1 MKKYLFISMMAL
13 VTMAFTGCQ
22 SNEPCGYKKF
32 TVDIPV
38 AATEWTFDDNTRQY
52 FVDVPVKQLTEEAYR
67 YGNIS
72 MYHEYHKG
80 KSTAFMTALPETI
93 YEETTYE
100 GEPYHFQTHI
110 ESTFA
115 PGLVEIV
122 ITISDYYYEEY
133 KPEDMDFKLQIIY

>member
-1 MKKYLFISMMAL
+1 MMAL

-52 FVDVPVKQLTEEAYR
+52 FVDVLVKQLTEEAYR

-100 GEPYHFQTHI
+100 GEPYHFQTQI

>member
-1 MKKYLFISMMAL
+1 MMAL

-22 SNEPCGYKKF
+22 SNENEPCRYAKF

-38 AATEWTFDDNTRQY
+38 AATEWKFDADTRQY

-67 YGNIS
+67 YGNLS

-93 YEETTYE
+93 YQETTSVE
-100 GEPYHFQTHI
+100 GDPYYFQTHI
-110 ESTFA
+110 ESTLS

-122 ITISDYYYEEY
+122 ITISDFYYKDYE
-133 KPEDMDFKLQIIY
+133 PEDMDFKLQIIY